1 MYQSGDVE
9 RAWVD
14 LYGLLSL
21 SSVTIYQGVGR
32 SDFKEHSVCYFFFKD
47 NERQDNLA
55 TALCTFI
62 HQLLDGQPV
71 LVHHALPSWNRNG

>member
-21 SSVTIYQGVGR
+21 SSVTIYQGVVYYEQKSTHIYKSLQGLIR
-32 SDFKEHSVCYFFFKD
+32 SLV
-47 NERQDNLA
+47 
-55 TALCTFI
+55 I
-62 HQLLDGQPV
+62 VV
-71 LVHHALPSWNRNG
+71 LWSLRI